1 MRGNKSV
8 FCKKIYTFTVKPPYF
23 KTLLNP
29 ILTMS
34 LRLFP
39 TLLLLLFFFQNAW
52 SQWDTLQFQTP
63 STTLTAASR
72 YNDRLL
78 AGHGLGLS
86 YTDDYGAHWQ
96 RAQNGPRNTY
106 MIWTRQDKVYASAV
120 RNGKDSTWISDDGGL
135 SFQFWGAVG
144 LSGPVS
150 KVIRED
156 TMLLVSYEN
165 VVRQLRGS
173 DDNEAIFTAPAFN
186 YNLRMVEFG
195 QRLLLLSTDGIR
207 WSDNN
212 GVTWQKS
219 ISNIPIN
226 NQGVGYDRLLVH
238 GSSIFYNN
246 QVGVL
251 MRSDDSGETWNSL
264 PFFNGSFILNML
276 EEGDALLAT
285 RRDDMGIISQWR
297 STDNGVTWTQVYPQI
312 DFTETMF
319 KSYLTPGGKRLLT
332 NTNCYAISED
342 ETQWETRQSGL
353 PTSPF
358 LDALK
363 TGPASW
369 VVVDQYRLYTTF
381 DGGITYRLVRYFQS
395 GFAGEIQQINGVILI
410 NYDGQ
415 HGFLRSEDNG
425 ETWTFD
431 DPDAPFIQTF
441 RYLGGQQVLVLAFG
455 FALYSY
461 DIDTQEF
468 QPLPGN
474 VENVYRM
481 QVLNG
486 LIFTNSPIGD
496 GIQVSLDT
504 GQTFVPANNG
514 LPFGFI
520 CEELF
525 VVGERVFAK
534 SAEYGLYMSDN
545 QGGSWAYLPGPP
557 EEPFI
562 NPTLMTGV
570 GDRVFATNSARTVY
584 SDSGGDPWF
593 LSNVPPAGIF
603 SEFYIAGVDFL
614 KTFGDDVYMS
624 MTVYYPG
631 SNTAVALMVHT
642 KVSELVLLKLQGRI
656 FADSNNNQQMDGDEQ
671 GVPHVLVFT
680 QNNQH
685 YALSNAQGYFALLY
699 DSPDILK
706 PVLPYSFL
714 TASPIQYAVNQPA
727 DSLDFAL
734 YSDTND
740 IHILLTDNT
749 VPRPGFTL
757 SLTGYVQNA
766 SLQPAD
772 ATVKL
777 VPAPGYEF
785 LHAEPPAVLQNDTIV
800 WSNIALSPL
809 GNALVS
815 ATVRLSESVPIS
827 ATLQN
832 IACVETNTWPDD
844 LPENNLD
851 TLLQTVVGSF
861 DPNDKTALQGYT
873 VPIADIQAEKRL
885 DYLIRF
891 QNTGNYPATFV
902 RILDTLETD
911 FNPLTFRLDAA
922 SHPVRVRFV
931 QPRVL
936 EFFFDQIHL
945 PDSISDEAGSHG
957 FVQYSIAALPNLAD
971 GDSLTNTASIY
982 FDYNAPVV
990 TNTAVTIVDDAAG
1003 VTEMPGALEFSMG
1016 PNPASAHQPVL
1027 IQLIANEAFVSVQV
1041 FDSAGKSLIQQT
1053 LANGSRQV
1061 QLRGLPAGAYVV
1073 QVSAEGRTG
1082 ARILVVR

>member
-1 MRGNKSV
+1 M
-8 FCKKIYTFTVKPPYF
+8 P
-23 KTLLNP
+23 
-29 ILTMS
+29 

-39 TLLLLLFFFQNAW
+39 TLLLLLFFYQNAW

-86 YTDDYGAHWQ
+86 YTDDYGATWH
-96 RAQNGPRNTY
+96 RAQNGPRNAYT
-106 MIWTRQDKVYASAV
+106 IWTRQDKVYASAI

-135 SFQFWGAVG
+135 SFQPWGVVSIG
-144 LSGPVS
+144 SPVS

-173 DDNEAIFTAPAFN
+173 DANEAIFTVPAFN
-186 YNLRMVEFG
+186 YNLRIVEFG

-246 QVGVL
+246 VVGVL
-251 MRSDDSGETWNSL
+251 MRSDDNGETWNPL

-276 EEGDALLAT
+276 EEGNALLAT

-297 STDNGVTWTQVYPQI
+297 SADNGIAWTQVYPQI

-319 KSYLTPGGKRLLT
+319 KSYLTPAGKRLLT

-342 ETQWETRQSGL
+342 ETQWETRQNGL
-353 PTSPF
+353 PSRSF
-358 LDALK
+358 IEAVK
-363 TGPASW
+363 TGPESW
-369 VVVDQYRLYTTF
+369 VLTDEYRLYTTTD
-381 DGGITYRLVRYFQS
+381 DGRTYRIVRYFQNGS
-395 GFAGEIQQINGVILI
+395 AGEIQQINGVVLV

-415 HGFLRSEDNG
+415 PGFLRSDDNG
-425 ETWTFD
+425 ETWSFGN
-431 DPDAPFIQTF
+431 PDAPLIQTF

-455 FALYSY
+455 FALYLY
-461 DIDTQEF
+461 DIETQEF

-504 GQTFVPANNG
+504 GQTFVPVNNG
-514 LPFGFI
+514 LPPGFI
-520 CEELF
+520 CQDLF
-525 VVGERVFAK
+525 LVGERLFAT
-534 SAEYGLYMSDN
+534 SFQYGLYMSDN
-545 QGGSWAYLPGPP
+545 LGSSWTYLPGPP
-557 EEPFI
+557 EEPFFV
-562 NPTLMTGV
+562 PTLMTGA
-570 GDRVFATNSARTVY
+570 GDRVFATNSARTFF

-593 LSNVPPAGIF
+593 LSNVPPYGIF
-603 SEFYIAGVDFL
+603 SDFYVSGVQFL

-624 MTVYYPG
+624 ITIYYSG
-631 SNTAVALMVHT
+631 VSTAITTMYRR
-642 KVSELVLLKLQGRI
+642 KISDLVLSKLQGRV
-656 FADSNNNQQMDGDEQ
+656 FADSNNNHQMDGDEQ

-680 QNNQH
+680 QNNQ
-685 YALSNAQGYFALLY
+685 YYGLSNAEGYFALLY
-699 DSPDILK
+699 ESPDILK
-706 PVLPYSFL
+706 PVVPYDFL
-714 TASPIQYAVNQPA
+714 TASPVQYAINQPA

-734 YSDTND
+734 YSDIND
-740 IHILLTDNT
+740 VRILLTDNT
-749 VPRPGFTL
+749 VPRPGFSL
-757 SLTGYVQNA
+757 SLIGNIQNA
-766 SLQPAD
+766 SLQTAN

-777 VPAPGYEF
+777 APAPGYEF
-785 LHAEPPAVLQNDTIV
+785 LHAEPPAILQNDTIV
-800 WSNIALSPL
+800 WNDIPLLPL
-809 GNALVS
+809 GNATVS
-815 ATVRLSESVPIS
+815 ATLRLSESVPIG

-832 IACVETNTWPDD
+832 IAWVESNTWPDN

-861 DPNDKTALQGYT
+861 DPNDKTALQGNT

-885 DYLIRF
+885 GYRIRF

-945 PDSISDEAGSHG
+945 PDSISNEAGSHG
-957 FVQYSIAALPNLAD
+957 FVQYSIAAVPNLVE
-971 GDSLTNTASIY
+971 GDSLTNTASIF

-990 TNTAVTIVDDAAG
+990 TNTAVTIVDDASG
-1003 VTEMPGALEFSMG
+1003 THIMPGMLEFSIS
-1016 PNPASAHQPVL
+1016 PNPASAQNPVL
-1027 IQLIANEAFVSVQV
+1027 IQLPNNEAFVSVQV
-1041 FDSAGKSLIQQT
+1041 FDRAGKILQQQASPT
-1053 LANGSRQV
+1053 GSRQV

-1073 QVSAEGRTG
+1073 QVTAGGRTG
-1082 ARILVVR
+1082 ARVLVVK